1 MNYYREYG
9 KPQIEDVEFFG
20 KDYYDAQME
29 QYNRL
34 KEIADTIVIGEGT
47 DDEKLLVNV
56 NELGEFIITSVS
68 RVDFEGRGYKS
79 DKLTDAD
86 MLHIA
91 DKMSDNYVEF
101 GGFWEDIDF
110 WAEEYCL
117 EPNEIAEDNE

>member
-1 MNYYREYG
+1 MTYYKEYG
-9 KPQIEDVEFFG
+9 KPQFYDVR
-20 KDYYDAQME
+20 ME

-47 DDEKLLVNV
+47 DNEKLLVNV
-56 NELGEFIITSVS
+56 NKLGEFVITSVS
-68 RVDFEGRGYKS
+68 RDDFEGRGYKS

-101 GGFWEDIDF
+101 GGFWENIDF

-117 EPNEIAEDNE
+117 EPNGMTEDNE